1 MKKASVLKAVGFAA
15 TLIMIVL
22 SVFFA
27 VTAMVFSFGG
37 SSAPDIFGYN
47 VYIVSG
53 GDFYQLKSGTAAI
66 AQKVWPDEVNNG
78 EIIIYTGDKGETQ
91 LARVNS
97 STLKEGVMS
106 FDIESQ
112 TGDNVT
118 ISQSQLVAR
127 VNYCSDFW
135 GTVIGFAKSPF
146 GVMAAA
152 ILPCLAVIA
161 FEIVKFIISKRP
173 VPSVETIKLQEEAPV
188 FLPKSSEKVPE
199 KKKAAE
205 AVQENV
211 LSKPASSKTYNKT
224 DEFTEHLLSKKS
236 ASASAEKV
244 KDRADF
250 SAAAKQKMASD
261 RAAQNSSDEAKP
273 EKQPTATADSS
284 VTDKTIESKKY
295 SEGIDSSVSS
305 TESAEPD
312 ISLVFKDDED
322 KKYDIDELLADIE
335 RRHHNNR

>member
-15 TLIMIVL
+15 TMLLIVL
-22 SVFFA
+22 AVFFA

-78 EIIIYTGDKGETQ
+78 EIIIYNGDKGETQ

-161 FEIVKFIISKRP
+161 YEIVKFIILRCP

-236 ASASAEKV
+236 AASAEKI

-284 VTDKTIESKKY
+284 VPDKTIENKKY
-295 SEGIDSSVSS
+295 SEDEDRSVSS
-305 TESAEPD
+305 AESFEPD

-335 RRHHNNR
+335 RRHHSNR

>member
-1 MKKASVLKAVGFAA
+1 MKKASVLKAVGFVA
-15 TLIMIVL
+15 TLLVL
-22 SVFFA
+22 VLAVFFA

-47 VYIVSG
+47 VYLVSG

-66 AQKVWPDEVNNG
+66 AQKVWPDVVNNG

-112 TGDNVT
+112 TGDNVK

-135 GTVIGFAKSPF
+135 GTIIGFAKSPF
-146 GVMAAA
+146 GVMAVA

-161 FEIVKFIISKRP
+161 YETVKFIISKLP
-173 VPSVETIKLQEEAPV
+173 VPSVETIKIQEEAPV
-188 FLPKSSEKVPE
+188 FLPKANEKTPE

-205 AVQENV
+205 AVQEKV
-211 LSKPASSKTYNKT
+211 LAKPTTQNTYNKT
-224 DEFTEHLLSKKS
+224 DEFTEHLLSKKN
-236 ASASAEKV
+236 ASASADKV
-244 KDRADF
+244 KDKSDF
-250 SAAAKQKMASD
+250 SAAARQKMATD
-261 RAAQNSSDEAKP
+261 RTVQNSSDEAKT
-273 EKQPTATADSS
+273 EKHKSPDINSNLP
-284 VTDKTIESKKY
+284 DKTIESKKY
-295 SEGIDSSVSS
+295 NENENSSVSS
-305 TESAEPD
+305 AESAEPD

-335 RRHHNNR
+335 KRHHSNR

>member
-15 TLIMIVL
+15 TLLLIVL
-22 SVFFA
+22 AVFFA

-78 EIIIYTGDKGETQ
+78 EIIIYNGDKGETQ

-161 FEIVKFIISKRP
+161 YEIVKFIISKRP

-188 FLPKSSEKVPE
+188 FLPKSNEKAPE

-236 ASASAEKV
+236 AASAEKI

-250 SAAAKQKMASD
+250 SAAAKQKMAAD
-261 RAAQNSSDEAKP
+261 RTSQISSVEA
-273 EKQPTATADSS
+273 EQDKQPTAPVNSS
-284 VTDKTIESKKY
+284 VPDKTIESKKY

>member
-15 TLIMIVL
+15 TMLLIVL
-22 SVFFA
+22 AVFFA

-47 VYIVSG
+47 VYIVNG

-78 EIIIYTGDKGETQ
+78 EIIIYNGDKGETQ

-161 FEIVKFIISKRP
+161 YEIVKFIISKRP
-173 VPSVETIKLQEEAPV
+173 VPSVETIKLQEESPV

-211 LSKPASSKTYNKT
+211 LSKPAASKSYNKT

-236 ASASAEKV
+236 AASAEKI

-250 SAAAKQKMASD
+250 SAAAKQKMAAD
-261 RAAQNSSDEAKP
+261 RTSQIPSVEA
-273 EKQPTATADSS
+273 EQDKQPTAPVNSS
-284 VTDKTIESKKY
+284 VLEKTIESKKY

>member
-15 TLIMIVL
+15 TLLLIVL
-22 SVFFA
+22 AVFFA

-78 EIIIYTGDKGETQ
+78 EIIIYNGDKGETQ

-188 FLPKSSEKVPE
+188 FLPKSSEKAPE
-199 KKKAAE
+199 KKKVAE

-211 LSKPASSKTYNKT
+211 LSKPAASKSYNKT

-236 ASASAEKV
+236 AASAEKI

-250 SAAAKQKMASD
+250 SAAAKQKMAAD
-261 RAAQNSSDEAKP
+261 RTSQIPSVDAEQDKH
-273 EKQPTATADSS
+273 PTAPVNSS

>member
-15 TLIMIVL
+15 TLLLIVL
-22 SVFFA
+22 AVFFA

-78 EIIIYTGDKGETQ
+78 EIIIYISDKGETQ

-118 ISQSQLVAR
+118 ISQSQIVAR

-188 FLPKSSEKVPE
+188 FLPKSNEKSPE

-211 LSKPASSKTYNKT
+211 LSKPAASKSYNKT
-224 DEFTEHLLSKKS
+224 DEFTERLLSKKS
-236 ASASAEKV
+236 ASASADKI

-250 SAAAKQKMASD
+250 SAAAKQKMAAD
-261 RAAQNSSDEAKP
+261 RTSQIPSVEA
-273 EKQPTATADSS
+273 EQDKQPTAPVNSS
-284 VTDKTIESKKY
+284 VLEKTIESKKY
-295 SEGIDSSVSS
+295 SDDNDRSVSS

-312 ISLVFKDDED
+312 ISLVFKDEED

>member
-15 TLIMIVL
+15 TLLLIVL
-22 SVFFA
+22 AVFFA

-78 EIIIYTGDKGETQ
+78 EIIIYIGDKGETQ

-188 FLPKSSEKVPE
+188 FLPKSNEKSPE

-211 LSKPASSKTYNKT
+211 LSKPAASKSYNKT

-236 ASASAEKV
+236 AASAEKI

-250 SAAAKQKMASD
+250 SAAAKQKMAAD
-261 RAAQNSSDEAKP
+261 RTSQIPSVEA
-273 EKQPTATADSS
+273 EQDKQPTAPVNSS
-284 VTDKTIESKKY
+284 VLEKTIESKKY

>member
-1 MKKASVLKAVGFAA
+1 
-15 TLIMIVL
+15 
-22 SVFFA
+22 
-27 VTAMVFSFGG
+27 
-37 SSAPDIFGYN
+37 
-47 VYIVSG
+47 
-53 GDFYQLKSGTAAI
+53 
-66 AQKVWPDEVNNG
+66 
-78 EIIIYTGDKGETQ
+78 
-91 LARVNS
+91 
-97 STLKEGVMS
+97 MS

-173 VPSVETIKLQEEAPV
+173 VPSVETIKLQDEAPV
-188 FLPKSSEKVPE
+188 FLPKSNEKAPE

-236 ASASAEKV
+236 ASASADKI

-273 EKQPTATADSS
+273 EKHPTATADSS
-284 VTDKTIESKKY
+284 VPDKTIENKKY
-295 SEGIDSSVSS
+295 SEDEDRSVSS
-305 TESAEPD
+305 AESFEPD

>member
-15 TLIMIVL
+15 TLLLIVL
-22 SVFFA
+22 AVFFA

-47 VYIVSG
+47 VYLVSG

-78 EIIIYTGDKGETQ
+78 EIIIYTGDKSETQ

-112 TGDNVT
+112 TGANVK

-135 GTVIGFAKSPF
+135 GAVIGFAKSPF

-152 ILPCLAVIA
+152 ILPCIAVIA

-188 FLPKSSEKVPE
+188 FLPKSIEKVPE

-205 AVQENV
+205 AVQEKV
-211 LSKPASSKTYNKT
+211 LSKPAESKSYNKT
-224 DEFTEHLLSKKS
+224 DDFTEHLLSKKS
-236 ASASAEKV
+236 AASADKV

-261 RAAQNSSDEAKP
+261 RAVQNSTDEAEP
-273 EKQPTATADSS
+273 HKQTTA
-284 VTDKTIESKKY
+284 VPDKTIENKKY
-295 SEGIDSSVSS
+295 NENENSSVSS
-305 TESAEPD
+305 AESAEPD

-335 RRHHNNR
+335 RRHYTDR

>member
-1 MKKASVLKAVGFAA
+1 MKKASVLKAVGFVA
-15 TLIMIVL
+15 TLLVL
-22 SVFFA
+22 VLAVFFA

-47 VYIVSG
+47 VYLVSG

-112 TGDNVT
+112 TGDNVK

-135 GTVIGFAKSPF
+135 GAVIGFAKSPF
-146 GVMAAA
+146 GVMAVA

-161 FEIVKFIISKRP
+161 YEIVKFIISKRP

-188 FLPKSSEKVPE
+188 FLPKSIEKVPE
-199 KKKAAE
+199 KKKPLRLYRKKFC
-205 AVQENV
+205 
-211 LSKPASSKTYNKT
+211 LSLPNQSPIIRRMILQNTCFQKNPQLLPIKLR
-224 DEFTEHLLSKKS
+224 TEQIFPLPQSKKWRQTEPYKTPQMRPHHINRLLPYRIKLS
-236 ASASAEKV
+236 RTRNTTKM
-244 KDRADF
+244 KTGRPDR
-250 SAAAKQKMASD
+250 Q
-261 RAAQNSSDEAKP
+261 RALNPIYHLSSRMTKIRN
-273 EKQPTATADSS
+273 
-284 VTDKTIESKKY
+284 TILMNCWQ
-295 SEGIDSSVSS
+295 I
-305 TESAEPD
+305 
-312 ISLVFKDDED
+312 
-322 KKYDIDELLADIE
+322 
-335 RRHHNNR
+335 

>member
-1 MKKASVLKAVGFAA
+1 MKKASVLKAVGFVA
-15 TLIMIVL
+15 TLLVL
-22 SVFFA
+22 VLAVFFA

-47 VYIVSG
+47 VYLVSG

-78 EIIIYTGDKGETQ
+78 EIIIYTGDKGEAQ

-135 GTVIGFAKSPF
+135 GVVIGFAKSPF

-152 ILPCLAVIA
+152 ILPCIAVIA

-188 FLPKSSEKVPE
+188 FLPKSNEKIPE

-205 AVQENV
+205 AVQEKV
-211 LSKPASSKTYNKT
+211 LSKPAESKSYNKT
-224 DEFTEHLLSKKS
+224 DDFTEHLLSKKS
-236 ASASAEKV
+236 AASSDKV

-261 RAAQNSSDEAKP
+261 RAVQNSSDEAKTVKHKSP
-273 EKQPTATADSS
+273 DINSNLP
-284 VTDKTIESKKY
+284 DKTIENKKRN
-295 SEGIDSSVSS
+295 EDEDRSVGSA
-305 TESAEPD
+305 ESAEPD

-335 RRHHNNR
+335 RRHHSNR